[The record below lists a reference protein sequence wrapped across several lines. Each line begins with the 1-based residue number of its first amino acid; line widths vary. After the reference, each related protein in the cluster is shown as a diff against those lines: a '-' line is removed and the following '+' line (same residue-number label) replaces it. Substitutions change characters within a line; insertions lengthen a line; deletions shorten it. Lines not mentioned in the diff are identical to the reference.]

1 MLDTR
6 TKVNQISAVTTQT
19 TKFQMSKNEAKT
31 KQNNKYIYIYMYI
44 YIYIYIYIQKK
55 LKQILPGFGV
65 ISETHAIA

>member
-1 MLDTR
+1 MKQKQSKI
-6 TKVNQISAVTTQT
+6 TK
-19 TKFQMSKNEAKT
+19 
-31 KQNNKYIYIYMYI
+31 I